1 MQATLLSQIAGA
13 TLPGRPKDC
22 KYDIKFEEGKIIE
35 IKEAENG
42 KSDEATLAGGHLL
55 APSLCHP
62 HVHLDK
68 AFLLSHP
75 KYAHLQIEKGTF
87 AEAMELTSKAKAHME
102 EDDLIQRGSR
112 LIDESVKVGVT
123 HMRAFVEVDPIVNM
137 LCLQAGSQ
145 IKRAHRDRCE
155 IQICA
160 FAQLP
165 LFTADDDGQEIRK
178 LMESAMS
185 EEYSADVVG
194 STPYV
199 EENRS
204 KMEQNVEWL
213 IDLAL
218 EHNKHIDFHLDYNLD
233 PDTEPLVWHVLKTL
247 KRKEWT
253 RRTDKKIVLGHC
265 TRLTLFSDEEWKR
278 LVEEID
284 HLPISFVGLPTS
296 DLYMMRKEGGVRG
309 TLPIPTLIKKY
320 KLNAAIS
327 MNNIGNA
334 FTPFGCCDPLYLA
347 NLGVGVYQAG
357 TLQDTELLYECV
369 STRAKDAIGLSSTDF
384 DPADNRYGLQ
394 VNKGSAA
401 DFVLF
406 GQTLSSPMTSSN
418 ESWKSIDTVSEA
430 VYLYDGAKSRATWY
444 CGGRVA

>member
-1 MQATLLSQIAGA
+1 MSADTSHQILGA
-13 TLPGRPKDC
+13 TLPGQPKDSR
-22 KYDIKFEEGKIIE
+22 YDIE
-35 IKEAENG
+35 IKAGKITDIREAQNNKLEG
-42 KSDEATLAGGHLL
+42 ATLAAGHLL

-75 KYAHLQIEKGTF
+75 RYAHLKIEKGTF
-87 AEAMELTSKAKAHME
+87 PEAMELTSKAKADFEE
-102 EDDLIQRGSR
+102 EDLLQRGNR
-112 LIDESVKVGVT
+112 LIEESLKAGVT

-137 LCLQAGSQ
+137 LCLQAGSK
-145 IKRAHRDRCE
+145 IKKIHQDKCD

-165 LFTADDDGQEIRK
+165 LFTADDDGQQIRK
-178 LMESAMS
+178 LMQAAVGKEF
-185 EEYSADVVG
+185 SADVVG

-218 EHNKHIDFHLDYNLD
+218 EHDKHIDFHLDYNLD
-233 PDTEPLVWHVLKTL
+233 PETEPMVWYVLKTL
-247 KRKEWT
+247 KAKRWT
-253 RRTDKKIVLGHC
+253 GRTNRKIVLGHC
-265 TRLTLFSDEEWKR
+265 TRLTLFGDEEWHR
-278 LVEEID
+278 LAQEIGN
-284 HLPISFVGLPTS
+284 LPISFVGLPTS
-296 DLYMMRKEGGVRG
+296 DLYMMRTESGVRG
-309 TLPIPTLIKKY
+309 TLPITTLVKKY
-320 KLNAAIS
+320 HLNAAIS

-334 FTPFGCCDPLYLA
+334 FTPYGCCDPLYLA
-347 NLGVGVYQAG
+347 NLGVGIYAAG

-369 STRAKDAIGLSSTDF
+369 STRAKEAIGFSDKH
-384 DPADNRYGLQ
+384 GLQ
-394 VNKGSAA
+394 INKGSTA

-406 GQTLSSPMTSSN
+406 GETSPKASPPDPWKVITS
-418 ESWKSIDTVSEA
+418 VSDA

-444 CGGRVA
+444 DGKRVD

>member
-1 MQATLLSQIAGA
+1 MHQILGA
-13 TLPGRPKDC
+13 TLPGRPKDS
-22 KYDIKFEEGKIIE
+22 KYDIEIENGKIID
-35 IKEAENG
+35 IREAQNDRLEG
-42 KSDEATLAGGHLL
+42 ATLAADHLL

-87 AEAMELTSKAKAHME
+87 PEAMELTSKAKADFE
-102 EDDLIQRGSR
+102 EDDLLQRGNR
-112 LIDESVKVGVT
+112 LIDESLKAGVT

-145 IKRAHRDRCE
+145 LKKTHQDKCD

-178 LMESAMS
+178 LMQAAMS
-185 EEYSADVVG
+185 EEFSADVIG

-199 EENRS
+199 EENRT

-213 IDLAL
+213 VDLAL
-218 EHNKHIDFHLDYNLD
+218 KHDKHIDFHLDYNLD
-233 PDTEPLVWHVLKTL
+233 PQTEPMVWHVLTTL
-247 KRKEWT
+247 KAKKWT
-253 RRTDKKIVLGHC
+253 KRTNKKIVLGHC
-265 TRLTLFSDEEWKR
+265 ARLTLFGEEEWQR
-278 LVEEID
+278 LAQEIGD
-284 HLPISFVGLPTS
+284 LPVSFVGLPTS
-296 DLYMMRKEGGVRG
+296 DLYMMRTESGVRG

-320 KLNAAIS
+320 HLNAAIS
-327 MNNIGNA
+327 INNIGNA
-334 FTPFGCCDPLYLA
+334 FTPYGCCDPLYLA
-347 NLGVGVYQAG
+347 NVGIGVYQAG

-369 STRAKDAIGLSSTDF
+369 STRAKNAIGLSENDSQPVHDKY
-384 DPADNRYGLQ
+384 NLQ
-394 VNKGSAA
+394 LNKGSAA

-406 GQTLSSPMTSSN
+406 GQTPPNASAP
-418 ESWKSIDTVSEA
+418 EPWKIINSVSDA
-430 VYLYDGAKSRATWY
+430 VYLYDGAKNRATWY
-444 CGGRVA
+444 GGRRVG